1 MNRLWFLLLA
11 LQLLPAE
18 LLFGQKDLD
27 FWFVVPAVTR
37 NHCNGA
43 PYCNTGASPTKFII
57 TTYELPSTVTVT
69 QPANDISLFPVTGF
83 TPIIINIPAN
93 SSYVLQ
99 LWSHNFSAIPS
110 EAQMRKNV
118 ENRPAYGSE
127 ATPMNKG
134 IHITATNYIGVYYS
148 EEEPYNPETFTLKGR
163 NALGTDFFASF
174 QTNKGNHYFDP
185 TLAIY
190 GPGSN
195 TKVEPFISAI
205 DIVAT
210 DPGTTQVWVYPRPG
224 QQIEG
229 WGTVSPDS
237 FLVNLQYGQTISL
250 MPKDYYKAGALS
262 AASATPARHLTG
274 TRIKTRNGK
283 RIAVTLKDDSVD
295 GDTGCWEIGR
305 ASCRER
311 V

>member
-1 MNRLWFLLLA
+1 MNKLWFLLLA

-43 PYCNTGASPTKFII
+43 PYCNAGASPTKFII
-57 TTYELPSTVTVT
+57 TTYELPATVTVT
-69 QPANDISLFPVTGF
+69 QPANDISLFPITGF

-99 LWSHNFSAIPS
+99 LWSHNFSTIPS
-110 EAQMRKNV
+110 ENQMRKNV

-148 EEEPYNPETFTLKGR
+148 EEEPLTLKHLFLKEKMPWVPIFLQVFR
-163 NALGTDFFASF
+163 PTKAN
-174 QTNKGNHYFDP
+174 NYFDP

-229 WGTVSPDS
+229 WGT
-237 FLVNLQYGQTISL
+237 
-250 MPKDYYKAGALS
+250 
-262 AASATPARHLTG
+262 ASHP
-274 TRIKTRNGK
+274 
-283 RIAVTLKDDSVD
+283 TLF
-295 GDTGCWEIGR
+295 
-305 ASCRER
+305 
-311 V
+311 